1 MYISTDIKIYVYVWF
16 SIVPLASVVVYRDPC
31 LWYNDVSSASRCRP
45 CAGRALRSWWVCHTT
60 WRDVAWRDVTISSP
74 NVWRQ
79 FCGVNSRFAHL
90 SKINLV
96 PSIPRPRPAV
106 ARRSSHQKLH
116 CTFCQLFLNL
126 LLGRTII
133 YYRETVVYAY

>member
-1 MYISTDIKIYVYVWF
+1 MYDSLLSRWRVSLYIGIRVYDITMYL
-16 SIVPLASVVVYRDPC
+16 PLLVVGPAPGGRYARDEF
-31 LWYNDVSSASRCRP
+31 AIR
-45 CAGRALRSWWVCHTT
+45 
-60 WRDVAWRDVTISSP
+60 RDVTWRDVTISSP